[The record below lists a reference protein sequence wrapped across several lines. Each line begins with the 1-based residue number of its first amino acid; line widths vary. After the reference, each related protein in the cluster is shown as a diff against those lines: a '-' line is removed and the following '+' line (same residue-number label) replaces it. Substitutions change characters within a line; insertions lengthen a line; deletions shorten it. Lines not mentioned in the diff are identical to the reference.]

1 MSIRLSKIE
10 QETIITFNALEDTA
24 NIFSCDPVWMR
35 KIQKIKGSKVCGVG
49 MEVDVPK
56 KWVKIQPTKKLSPE
70 TKAELSARMKTMR
83 AKQVAAS
90 SKKART
96 QK

>member
-1 MSIRLSKIE
+1 MSIRLSRFE
-10 QETIITFNALEDTA
+10 QETIITFNAADDTA
-24 NIFSCDPVWMR
+24 NIYSCDPVWVR
-35 KIQKIKGSKVCGVG
+35 KIQKIKGSRKYSIG

-56 KWVKIQPTKKLSPE
+56 KWIKITKPRELSPE
-70 TKAELSARMKTMR
+70 QKAKIAKRLKTARENHSA
-83 AKQVAAS
+83 QG